1 MADGTHEKARRE
13 RRPGTRRM
21 GGIVPRTYRTIAV
34 AAATASLLT
43 ACGGEPAA
51 ITTDDEA
58 REAVVAT
65 FTDSWSAEMRADV
78 EITDEQVDALADAL
92 AAADPGMDDGSQLA
106 SVFETMRTQ
115 AETATSVLAHAADGS
130 WRFASVVDGE
140 PMVDL
145 RVDVAELLAADSLT
159 PDVTALAQVD
169 IGAMLEQ
176 FQQSMAMAT
185 ELEPTLPADA
195 MTLPDLTQLRAQAS
209 LFLPDGPLEDAV
221 LAILDGGFGGAT
233 GTLDLT
239 ALGATQDDLDQARG
253 EFLSEMPFDHTQLGQ
268 VLSAAVTFRD
278 LAPADGGTTG
288 RVDLRPR
295 AALEALGELLEE
307 VGEVDD
313 WRADFESETGT
324 SIDEVPDVLPGVAT
338 VSFADDGT
346 LRDLTVH
353 LADVMRQVVTLVPGA
368 PAEVRD
374 LADTLADVRY
384 DLVTSFTDVGQVDS
398 VLDVDATTVTW
409 SDAVETVQE
418 LMGRM
423 GADLQPAA

>member
-1 MADGTHEKARRE
+1 M
-13 RRPGTRRM
+13 
-21 GGIVPRTYRTIAV
+21 PRTYRTIAV

-65 FTDSWSAEMRADV
+65 FADSWSAEMQADI
-78 EITDEQVDALADAL
+78 EITDAQVDALADAL
-92 AAADPGMDDGSQLA
+92 AAADPGMYDGSQLA
-106 SVFETMRTQ
+106 SVFGTMRTQ

-130 WRFASVVDGE
+130 WRFASMVDGE
-140 PMVDL
+140 PMMDL
-145 RVDVAELLAADSLT
+145 RLDLTELVAADTLT
-159 PDVTALAQVD
+159 PDVTVLAQVD

-176 FQQSMAMAT
+176 FQQSMAMAG
-185 ELEPTLPADA
+185 ELDPTLPTDA
-195 MTLPDLTQLRAQAS
+195 TTLPDLDQLRAQAS

-221 LAILDGGFGGAT
+221 LAVLDGGFGEAT
-233 GTLDLT
+233 GTLDLA
-239 ALGATQDDLDQARG
+239 ALGATQEDLDEARG
-253 EFLSEMPFDHTQLGQ
+253 EFLSEMPFDRAQLGE

-278 LAPADGGTTG
+278 LAPVDGGTTG
-288 RVDLRPR
+288 TVDLRPR

-307 VGEVDD
+307 VGEVED
-313 WRADFESETGT
+313 WRADFESDTGT
-324 SIDEVPDVLPGVAT
+324 SVDEVPDVLPAVAT
-338 VSFADDGT
+338 VSFDAAGT
-346 LRDLTVH
+346 LQGLTVH
-353 LADVMRQVVTLVPGA
+353 LADVVRQVVTLVPDA
-368 PAEVRD
+368 PSEVRD
-374 LADTLADVRY
+374 LTEQLADVRY
-384 DLVTSFTDVGQVDS
+384 DLVTSFADVGQVDT

>member
-1 MADGTHEKARRE
+1 M
-13 RRPGTRRM
+13 
-21 GGIVPRTYRTIAV
+21 V
-34 AAATASLLT
+34 AATASLLT

-65 FTDSWSAEMRADV
+65 FGDSWSAEMQADI
-78 EITDEQVDALADAL
+78 EITDAQVDALVDAL
-92 AAADPGMDDGSQLA
+92 ASADPAMGDGSQLA
-106 SVFETMRTQ
+106 TLVETMRTQ
-115 AETATSVLAHAADGS
+115 AETATSVLAHASDGS
-130 WRFASVVDGE
+130 WRFASMVDGE
-140 PMVDL
+140 PMMDL
-145 RVDVAELLAADSLT
+145 RLDVAELLEAASLS
-159 PDVTALAQVD
+159 PDVTVLAQVD

-176 FQQSMAMAT
+176 FQQSLAMAT
-185 ELEPTLPADA
+185 EIDPTLPADA
-195 MTLPDLTQLRAQAS
+195 MTLPDVSQLRAQAS

-233 GTLDLT
+233 GTLDLA
-239 ALGATQDDLDQARG
+239 ALGATQDDLDEARG
-253 EFLSEMPFDHTQLGQ
+253 EFRSEMPFDRAQLGE

-288 RVDLRPR
+288 TVDLRPR
-295 AALEALGELLEE
+295 AALEALGALLEE

-324 SIDEVPDVLPGVAT
+324 SVAEVPDVLPGVAT
-338 VSFADDGT
+338 VSFDADGT
-346 LRDLTVH
+346 LRGLTVH
-353 LADVMRQVVTLVPGA
+353 LADVVRQVVTLVPDV
-368 PAEVRD
+368 PSEVRD

-384 DLVTSFTDVGQVDS
+384 DLVATFTEVGQVDT

-409 SDAVETVQE
+409 SDAVTTVQE